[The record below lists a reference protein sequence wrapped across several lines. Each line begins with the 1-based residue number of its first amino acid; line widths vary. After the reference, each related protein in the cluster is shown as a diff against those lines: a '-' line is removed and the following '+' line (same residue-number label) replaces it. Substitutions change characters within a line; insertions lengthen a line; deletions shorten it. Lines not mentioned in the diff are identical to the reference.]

1 MTCDY
6 FFISQGPRKECV
18 HTRTH
23 ITCDCFSISQ
33 GPEKNVY
40 DNMPAHYPYVETKM
54 APDQSEEDY
63 PAWKN
68 GGGVKEHNVFA
79 DYPFPDY

>member
-1 MTCDY
+1 
-6 FFISQGPRKECV
+6 
-18 HTRTH
+18 
-23 ITCDCFSISQ
+23 
-33 GPEKNVY
+33 VY